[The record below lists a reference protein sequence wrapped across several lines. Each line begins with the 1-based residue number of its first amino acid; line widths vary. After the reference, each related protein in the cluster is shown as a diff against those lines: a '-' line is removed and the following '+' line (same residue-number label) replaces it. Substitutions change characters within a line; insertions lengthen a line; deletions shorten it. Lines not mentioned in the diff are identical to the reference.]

1 MRWIVLFKGGGRK
14 TKTMSVRMTV
24 RGVAG
29 VVAMMASLSV
39 ARIAGAQQVPMEGP
53 VPTTALI
60 TVTSKNDVQLD
71 PTQLKLKVNRRDSP
85 ITAVIPL
92 NPQRAQVAILID
104 EGLRS
109 NFSLQLDEIKQ
120 FINELPPGT
129 HALIGYM
136 QNGTVRTQGFTD
148 NKEALAK
155 QLRITM
161 SIPGVDASPYFS
173 LSEFVKNWPAQVAG
187 PRMVLLVTNGIDP
200 YNGRPSVMNQDS
212 PYVQAAQEDAQR
224 AGVAVYSIY
233 YPQTGMRG
241 GSFSGQNY
249 LSQVAEATGGT
260 LFNMGSIPPVSF
272 KPYLEQFRKAILE
285 SYTVSFMATPMGKRG
300 SDLSQIKLT
309 TSQPGVKIIA
319 PQNVQPGVS
328 Q

>member
-1 MRWIVLFKGGGRK
+1 MSGR
-14 TKTMSVRMTV
+14 MMV
-24 RGVAG
+24 RGVVG
-29 VVAMMASLSV
+29 VAVMMTSLSV
-39 ARIAGAQQVPMEGP
+39 ASLAGAQQLPNEGP

-60 TVTSKNDVQLD
+60 TVNSKNDVQLD
-71 PTQLKLKVNRRDSP
+71 PSQLKLKLNRRDSP
-85 ITAVIPL
+85 ITAVTPL

-148 NKEALAK
+148 NKEALAG
-155 QLRITM
+155 QLRVTM
-161 SIPGVDASPYFS
+161 SIGGVDASPYFS
-173 LSEFVKNWPAQVAG
+173 LSEFVKNWPARVAG
-187 PRMVLLVTNGIDP
+187 PRVVLMVTNGIDP

-212 PYVQAAQEDAQR
+212 PYVQTAQEDAER

-241 GSFSGQNY
+241 GSFSGQSY
-249 LSQVAEATGGT
+249 LSQIAEATGGT

-300 SDLSQIKLT
+300 SDLTQIKLT
-309 TSQPGVKIIA
+309 TSQPGVKIVA